1 MNVINCRTPYSIVI
15 NEASQTAAKIEIFV
29 WNSPST
35 TPAIASYT
43 MEKNIVSTN
52 NRSLNF
58 NISSVISGFI
68 EQSNPVIG
76 VYPSAEQNKMWCNV
90 IVKKYYKTTGSYIL
104 LSPNFTAVGVYG
116 YNTYDVGYNYISTN
130 FYKALTDSDQIIY
143 YTLDKDIPYVNFIV
157 DHTGA
162 NIKALYTDGINSTN
176 FDITTSGLASKI
188 YNFKVPIV
196 DASASYQ
203 WNKCQLTIYNA
214 TTAEQ
219 LYIYNSVNLCEP
231 KYEPI
236 NVAFVN
242 QLGGWQFLTFFKASS
257 SSMNSKG
264 TDYDLLPEQLNY
276 NVYRGQFKRFNVNGT
291 EKIKCN
297 SGWVDENYRDIFKQL
312 LLSETIL
319 LDGQPV
325 KIITQDLDLKTHL
338 NERNINYQIEFEYAF
353 NLVNN
358 VV

>member
-15 NEASQTAAKIEIFV
+15 NETGQVGARIKIFV
-29 WNSPST
+29 WNNPSSQPT
-35 TPAIASYT
+35 TASYT
-43 MEKNIVSTN
+43 MEKKVVSSTN
-52 NRSLNF
+52 TSLNF
-58 NISSVISGFI
+58 NISSVLAGYIT
-68 EQSNPVIG
+68 QLNPVIG

-90 IVKKYYKTTGSYIL
+90 VVQRFADYGTGWVLIDSIQAI
-104 LSPNFTAVGVYG
+104 SVYG
-116 YNTYDVGYNYISTN
+116 YNDYSDGYNFISTN
-130 FYKALTDSDQIIY
+130 FYKALTDSDQTIY
-143 YTLDKDIPYVNFIV
+143 YNLNKDIPYVNFVV

-162 NIKALYTDGINSTN
+162 NIKALYTDGVNSTN
-176 FDITTSGLASKI
+176 FDITTSGLAHRI
-188 YNFKVPIV
+188 YNFKIPIV
-196 DASASYQ
+196 DTSAGYQ
-203 WNKCQLTIYNA
+203 WQNCKLTIYNA

-242 QLGGWQFLTFFKASS
+242 KYGGWQFLTFFKASS
-257 SSMNSKG
+257 SSMSAKG
-264 TDYDLLPEQLNY
+264 TDYNLLPDQLNY
-276 NVYRGQFKRFNVNGT
+276 NTYRGQFKRFNLNGT

-297 SGWVDENYRDIFKQL
+297 SGWVDENYKEIFKQL

-319 LDGQPV
+319 LEGQPV
-325 KIITQDLDLKTHL
+325 KVVTQDLELKSHL